1 MGGPGFIFEKGNEG
15 SDFYPVWL
23 WQAGALDRNLVR
35 AFVKHLLCVGS
46 VIDSLLISFF

>member
-1 MGGPGFIFEKGNEG
+1 MGGRGFIFEKGNEG

-35 AFVKHLLCVGS
+35 VSSTYSGLALF
-46 VIDSLLISFF
+46 